1 MKLRLAFLFI
11 STCLLIG
18 CGNNTPKCNSDD
30 AKKLVIDIAQKQIN
44 KQFDQ
49 LRNSQL
55 AGMVPKHTDSLMLK
69 VINIRTVKHD
79 SSVDVYQCSAN
90 LQMTMLDDESKLPKT
105 NEIPITYNIQKT
117 DDSSGQFYINVFGL

>member
-11 STCLLIG
+11 STSMLIG
-18 CGNNTPKCNSDD
+18 CGDNTPKCNSDD

-117 DDSSGQFYINVFGL
+117 DDSNGQFYINVFGL

>member
-1 MKLRLAFLFI
+1 MKLSIALLFI
-11 STCLLIG
+11 AASLLIG
-18 CGNNTPKCNSDD
+18 CGDSTPECNSDD
-30 AKKLVIDIAQKQIN
+30 AKSLVVDISQKQIK

-55 AGMVPKHTDSLMLK
+55 AGMMPKHTDSLMLK

-117 DDSSGQFYINVFGL
+117 DDSNGQFYINVFGL

>member
-1 MKLRLAFLFI
+1 MKLRLAFLSI

-18 CGNNTPKCNSDD
+18 CGDNTPKCNSDD

-55 AGMVPKHTDSLMLK
+55 ASMVPKHTDSLMLK

-117 DDSSGQFYINVFGL
+117 DDSNGQFYINVFGL